1 MFFTLGGLPAPS
13 SGKTSLEVARL
24 DKNENPFSLPSG
36 LMEEIRQLTASL
48 EINRYPDPS
57 YKRLK
62 AKLSGLYGTSS
73 DQLVIGNGG
82 DEILWLL
89 FAAYSITGKP
99 VITLN
104 PTFSEYYHLAK
115 VYGVEHQKIDL
126 NKEKLCFSF
135 DQDDFLNKVKNG
147 KYSLVLIDTPNNP
160 TGMPVDT
167 GFLMTILEIADCP
180 VVIDEA
186 YAEFGDGSFLDVLS
200 SQALPENLVL
210 LKTLSKA
217 WGMAGLRL
225 GFSISGKKITNK
237 LSGIKS
243 PFNVNVFTEAAACKI
258 LEYEEWMK
266 TRVESIK
273 KTRDCFIKKTNEIRG
288 WRAFPSKANFVL
300 VEHDFSEDLVNRH
313 LSDRKIKVKNVRLNN
328 QNDKRSLRVSIGTE
342 KEMDRLLRLFNET
355 GNNNLS

>member
-1 MFFTLGGLPAPS
+1 MFFTLGELTAS
-13 SGKTSLEVARL
+13 TSGKSSLEVARL
-24 DKNENPFSLPSG
+24 DKNENPFPLPSG

-62 AKLSGLYGTSS
+62 AKLSDLYGTSS

-89 FAAYSITGKP
+89 FAAYTITGKP
-99 VITLN
+99 VLTLN
-104 PTFSEYYHLAK
+104 PTFSEYYHLAE
-115 VYGVEHQKIDL
+115 VHGVGHQKINL
-126 NKEKLCFSF
+126 NKNNLSFSF
-135 DQDDFLNKVKNG
+135 DQDDFISNLKKG
-147 KYSLVLIDTPNNP
+147 EYSLVLVDTPNNP

-167 GFLMTILEIADCP
+167 AFLMKVLEIADCP

-186 YAEFGDGSFLDVLS
+186 YAEFGDGSFMDLLS
-200 SQALPENLVL
+200 SRRLPENLVL

-225 GFSISGKKITNK
+225 GFSISGKTITKK
-237 LSGIKS
+237 LSSIKS
-243 PFNVNVFTEAAACKI
+243 PFNVNVFTEATACKI

-300 VEHDFSEDLVNRH
+300 VEHDFSEDHVNRY
-313 LSDRKIKVKNVRLNN
+313 LSDKKIKVKKVKLNG
-328 QNDKRSLRVSIGTE
+328 QNDKKLLRVSIGTE
-342 KEMDRLLRLFNET
+342 KEMDRLLRLFSKT
-355 GNNNLS
+355 GNTK